1 MPSAAKIDEGFVAR
15 VCRTSVV
22 VWAFGALVAWC
33 VAGPY
38 AALGW
43 TVGSGISVGVLA
55 AIDWMVRRTMRP
67 GDTRAGK
74 KLMKAAALHWP
85 IILVLLAG
93 AVWLSGRRVAY
104 VIAFVAGLGLAQ
116 AVIVLKAVGV
126 LIVERID
133 KT

>member
-1 MPSAAKIDEGFVAR
+1 MSSVAKTDEDFIAR

-22 VWAFGALVAWC
+22 VWAFGAMAAWC

-43 TVGSGISVGVLA
+43 TFGSAISVGLLA

-67 GDTRAGK
+67 GDARAGK

-85 IILVLLAG
+85 IILMLLAG
-93 AVWLSGRRVAY
+93 AVYLSGRRVAY
-104 VIAFVAGLGLAQ
+104 IVAFVAGLGLAQ
-116 AVIVLKAVGV
+116 AVIVLKAVGQ
-126 LIVERID
+126 LLVERMN
-133 KT
+133 KA